1 MDLPKLG
8 GRLVGVA
15 GHRSP
20 RTTHSGRVAWRAV
33 SSGLQRQQEQ
43 QNQYCCGHCRSK
55 RGYGTTA
62 TATATPAVK
71 ITSHSQ
77 TRVSGG
83 SARGSA
89 GYQLGRLKGV
99 GVRQYFADAAPDA
112 RTHGQEEAD
121 VNDRREKVVI
131 LGSGWAGFVLA
142 RRLDPRKYRVV
153 VVSPR
158 SYFVF
163 TPLLNDTAVG
173 TLESRNVLESVR
185 GRRSSVEYVQA
196 WADDL
201 DFSNKT
207 VTVEPSVLDPDVGHA
222 LTGPREPNEQKTEV
236 GFFRES
242 DKAVRLGGTG
252 KHPVPTFPI
261 AYDKLVIAVGAYSQ
275 TFGTPGV
282 RENAY
287 FQKDVGDAR
296 AIRKRILELFELAR
310 LPNIPEETKRCLLH
324 FAIVGGGP
332 TGMEFAACLSDLIR
346 QDLSKIHPGLM
357 KYIRIS
363 LYDVAPKVLP
373 MFDAALAD
381 YAVKQYQR
389 QNIEIKTS
397 HHVEELRRGFP
408 NDEEARKNQDKQPK
422 GRVYTIRTK
431 EEGDVGIGMCVWST
445 GNMNNPMVAKA
456 LHNVRKYPVSS
467 AVMTEGQMENPT
479 EQQWMITRDPKT
491 GVLLVDD
498 HFHVTLNT
506 QNAEDGE
513 KGSAEV
519 KATAKAYM
527 KDVFALG
534 DTAKLI
540 SGPLPATAQVA
551 NQEALW
557 LGKTLNKFET
567 AEEFDKA
574 PGFTFRNLGV
584 LTYVGGA
591 KAVLQGPHTS
601 REGMAKG
608 LKGWIAF
615 LVWRGAYLTMTLSWR
630 NKFLVP
636 IQWLAV
642 KVFGRDVSRF

>member
-1 MDLPKLG
+1 MLIYYNLHP
-8 GRLVGVA
+8 
-15 GHRSP
+15 
-20 RTTHSGRVAWRAV
+20 
-33 SSGLQRQQEQ
+33 
-43 QNQYCCGHCRSK
+43 
-55 RGYGTTA
+55 
-62 TATATPAVK
+62 
-71 ITSHSQ
+71 
-77 TRVSGG
+77 
-83 SARGSA
+83 
-89 GYQLGRLKGV
+89 
-99 GVRQYFADAAPDA
+99 
-112 RTHGQEEAD
+112 
-121 VNDRREKVVI
+121 
-131 LGSGWAGFVLA
+131 GFVLA
-142 RRLDPRKYRVV
+142 HRLDPKKYRVL

-163 TPLLNDTAVG
+163 TPLLNDSAVG
-173 TLESRNVLESVR
+173 TLEPRNVLESVR
-185 GRRSSVEYVQA
+185 GRESSVDYIQA

-222 LTGPREPNEQKTEV
+222 LTGPREHNEQKTPV

-242 DKAVRLGGTG
+242 DFDKSSPKQPSFRLGGTG
-252 KHPVPTFPI
+252 KHQVPTFPI
-261 AYDKLVIAVGAYSQ
+261 NYDKLVIAVGTYSQ

-381 YAVKQYQR
+381 YAVKQYKR
-389 QNIEIKTS
+389 QNIDIKTS

-408 NDEEARKNQDKQPK
+408 DDEEARQNQDRQPK

-456 LHNVRKYPVSS
+456 LHNVRKYPVQS
-467 AVMTEGQMENPT
+467 AVMTTPREGAGEDMENPT

-498 HFHVTLNT
+498 HFRVNLNT
-506 QNAEDGE
+506 QTAGDGE
-513 KGSAEV
+513 GRGGGEAK
-519 KATAKAYM
+519 KATAAKAYM

-557 LGKTLNKFET
+557 LGKMLNKFDT
-567 AEEFDKA
+567 AEEFGEAK
-574 PGFTFRNLGV
+574 GFTFRNLGV
-584 LTYVGGA
+584 FTYVGGA
-591 KAVLQGPHTS
+591 KAVLQGPNTD
-601 REGMAKG
+601 REGVTKG

-642 KVFGRDVSRF
+642 RVFGRDISRF

>member
-1 MDLPKLG
+1 M
-8 GRLVGVA
+8 
-15 GHRSP
+15 
-20 RTTHSGRVAWRAV
+20 
-33 SSGLQRQQEQ
+33 
-43 QNQYCCGHCRSK
+43 
-55 RGYGTTA
+55 
-62 TATATPAVK
+62 
-71 ITSHSQ
+71 
-77 TRVSGG
+77 
-83 SARGSA
+83 
-89 GYQLGRLKGV
+89 
-99 GVRQYFADAAPDA
+99 
-112 RTHGQEEAD
+112 
-121 VNDRREKVVI
+121 
-131 LGSGWAGFVLA
+131 
-142 RRLDPRKYRVV
+142 
-153 VVSPR
+153 VSPR

-163 TPLLNDTAVG
+163 TPLLNDSAVG

-201 DFSNKT
+201 DFSDKT
-207 VTVEPSVLDPDVGHA
+207 VTVEPSVLDPDVGYA
-222 LTGPREPNEQKTEV
+222 LTGPREYNEQKTEV

-242 DKAVRLGGTG
+242 ESRPVRLGGTG
-252 KHPVPTFPI
+252 KHQVPTFPI
-261 AYDKLVIAVGAYSQ
+261 SYDKLVIAVGTYSQ

-357 KYIRIS
+357 KYIRIT

-381 YAVKQYQR
+381 YAVKQYKR

-408 NDEEARKNQDKQPK
+408 NDEEARQNQERQPK

-456 LHNVRKYPVSS
+456 LHDVRKYPVQS
-467 AVMTEGQMENPT
+467 AVMTEGAGEMENPT

-498 HFHVTLNT
+498 HFRVTLNM
-506 QNAEDGE
+506 QDGE
-513 KGSAEV
+513 GDSGEV

-527 KDVFALG
+527 KDVFAIG

-557 LGKTLNKFET
+557 LGKMLNKFEA
-567 AEEFDKA
+567 AEDFDQAK
-574 PGFTFRNLGV
+574 GFTFRNLGV
-584 LTYVGGA
+584 FTYVGGA
-591 KAVLQGPHTS
+591 KAVLQGPNTD
-601 REGMAKG
+601 REGVAKG

-642 KVFGRDVSRF
+642 RLFGRDISRF